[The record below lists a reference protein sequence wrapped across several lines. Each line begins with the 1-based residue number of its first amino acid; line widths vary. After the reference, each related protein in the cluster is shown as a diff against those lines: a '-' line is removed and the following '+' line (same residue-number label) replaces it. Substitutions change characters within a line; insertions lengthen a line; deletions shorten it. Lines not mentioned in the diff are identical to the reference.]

1 MPTVIVPVGLDMGP
15 VYDEEGPPDRAPL
28 WYEVHL
34 GGDPQQLNPDG
45 YTAWL
50 GAFHN
55 PDQHA
60 NHEVNRE
67 CLEQYLRGNAA
78 GPAGRLADPG
88 PLVQTLLDL
97 SLLIEFDPD
106 KTDMEYLFGPMRL
119 YPRAAGLGNTSA
131 EPDQY
136 RIGYVDHPFAQ
147 VSELVYE
154 LWSFSLTMPSLWTA
168 CAEASESLKTQLGPG
183 DEPVDYP
190 TEELARDVAY
200 DLPLLLSSGAA
211 ILDLINYEPPKVEP
225 AELER
230 RARLSVSR
238 RSDPSAREVIVPVGL
253 AMGQDFATADPPE
266 RWEVHFGYDTERLS
280 FDEAR
285 VWASAGLQ
293 LEKHARHE
301 VTRDSLRRYLEE
313 QEPDLRKPDAVIAEL
328 LKRGLLLEYD
338 PFGAGME
345 DLFRAYQVY
354 PLGDGMGCTAA
365 DPAQF
370 WVGIAGDRQVALS
383 PHAYTI
389 WSYSATGP
397 SLWDACTT
405 LADGL
410 DEDLDSSEQPYN
422 FDPGDIA
429 RDFAAHLP
437 ALVASGCAFLDPLNY
452 RI

>member
-28 WYEVHL
+28 YYEVHL
-34 GGDPQQLNPDG
+34 GGDPQQLNPEG

-60 NHEVNRE
+60 NHEMNRE
-67 CLEQYLRGNAA
+67 RLEQYLRDNVA
-78 GPAGRLADPG
+78 GPVGRLSDPG
-88 PLVQTLLDL
+88 PLVQTLLDV

-106 KTDMEYLFGPMRL
+106 KSDMEYVFGPMRL
-119 YPRAAGLGNTSA
+119 YPRAHGLGSTSTV
-131 EPDQY
+131 PDQY

-168 CAEASESLKTQLGPG
+168 CEEVSNALRTQVRPG
-183 DEPVDYP
+183 EEPVDYSA
-190 TEELARDVAY
+190 EELARDVAY
-200 DLPLLLSSGAA
+200 TMPLLVSSGAA
-211 ILDLINYEPPKVEP
+211 ILDLINYEPPRVEP
-225 AELER
+225 AELDR
-230 RARLSVSR
+230 RARLLVSR
-238 RSDPSAREVIVPVGL
+238 RSDPSSREVIVPVGL
-253 AMGQDFATADPPE
+253 AMGQDFAESGPPE
-266 RWEVHFGYDTERLS
+266 HWEVHLGYDRPRLA

-285 VWASAGLQ
+285 VWGSAGLH

-301 VTRDSLRRYLEE
+301 VTRYSLRRYLE
-313 QEPDLRKPDAVIAEL
+313 QNEPDLRKPDAVIAEL

-338 PFGAGME
+338 PFGADLE
-345 DLFRAYQVY
+345 ELFRAYQVY
-354 PLGDGMGCTAA
+354 PLGDGMGCTAD

-389 WSYSATGP
+389 WSYSMTGP
-397 SLWDACTT
+397 SLWEACTT
-405 LADGL
+405 LATGL
-410 DEDLDSSEQPYN
+410 DEDLDPGEQPYN
-422 FDPGDIA
+422 FDPEDIA

-437 ALVASGCAFLDPLNY
+437 PLVAAGCAFLDPLNY